1 MSRRLAEREIYPDIQ
16 AWLLQLLQH
25 RYANAQ
31 VYNPA
36 SLRLSKLISQTGLSE
51 KMPSHW
57 TSWDIKVDI
66 VGIATDKKGQT
77 HLAFVECKVVPISLA
92 HLGQLLGYCR
102 VAQPDYAFLVSPK
115 GVSSALQRLLE
126 VFHREDI
133 LQYQTDKSGK
143 IRNICIARWDEQ
155 RRTIAS
161 ESILPRGYVIP

>member
-1 MSRRLAEREIYPDIQ
+1 MAKHLAEREIYPAVQ
-16 AWLLQLLQH
+16 EWLLRFLQQ

-36 SLRLSKLISQTGLSE
+36 SLRLSKLISQTDLSE
-51 KMPSHW
+51 QMPNHW

-102 VAQPDYAFLVSPK
+102 VAQPDYAFLISPK
-115 GVSSALQRLLE
+115 GVSSALYRLLE

-133 LQYQTDKSGK
+133 LQYQTDKNGRL
-143 IRNICIARWDEQ
+143 RNIC
-155 RRTIAS
+155 
-161 ESILPRGYVIP
+161 